1 MDYHKPVLLHQSV
14 EGLDI
19 RKEGIYVDVTFG
31 AGGHSKEI
39 IKKINA
45 KGHLYGIDQDKDAI
59 RNSLK
64 NENFTLIRSNFK
76 WITNFLQLEGV
87 TEVDGILADL
97 GVSSHQFDVP
107 ERGFTYR
114 DDGPLDMR
122 MNQEAKNS
130 AAMVLNSY
138 RFEELVDVFGQYGE
152 VRNSKTL
159 ARKVIEQRERAGFKQ
174 ISDLISVAEEVVIG
188 SRPKYFAQVFQA
200 LRIEVN
206 DELEVLGRFLMQ
218 CNGLIKKGG
227 RLSVISYHSL
237 EDRMVKKFI
246 KSGNLSGKVDKDE
259 FGKSLSTWKA
269 INKKV
274 IIPDDK
280 EIIENSRA
288 KSAKLRIAE
297 KIV

>member
-1 MDYHKPVLLHQSV
+1 MEYHKPVLLHQSV

-19 RKEGIYVDVTFG
+19 REQGIYVDVTFG

-76 WITNFLQLEGV
+76 WISNFLQLEGV
-87 TEVDGILADL
+87 KEVDGILADL
-97 GVSSHQFDVP
+97 GVSSHQFDVA

-130 AAMVLNSY
+130 AAKVLNSY
-138 RFEELVDVFGQYGE
+138 RFEELVEVFGQYGE

-159 ARKVIEQRERAGFKQ
+159 ARKVIEQRERAEFKQ
-174 ISDLISVAEEVVIG
+174 ISDLIAVAEEVVIG

-206 DELEVLGRFLMQ
+206 NELEVLGRFLMQ

-246 KSGNLSGKVDKDE
+246 KAGNLSGKVEKDE
-259 FGKSLSTWKA
+259 FGKSLSVWKA
-269 INKKV
+269 VNKKV

-280 EIIENSRA
+280 EIMENSRA

>member
-227 RLSVISYHSL
+227 RLSVI
-237 EDRMVKKFI
+237 
-246 KSGNLSGKVDKDE
+246 
-259 FGKSLSTWKA
+259 
-269 INKKV
+269 
-274 IIPDDK
+274 
-280 EIIENSRA
+280 
-288 KSAKLRIAE
+288 
-297 KIV
+297 